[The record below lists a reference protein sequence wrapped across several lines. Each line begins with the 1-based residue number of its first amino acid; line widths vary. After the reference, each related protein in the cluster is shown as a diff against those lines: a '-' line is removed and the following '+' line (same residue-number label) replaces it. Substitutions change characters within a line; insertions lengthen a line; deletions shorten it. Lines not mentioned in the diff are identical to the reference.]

1 MTQPETH
8 QSDSAQ
14 QTLTAPLPAPV
25 VEPRGRWVPSLVWL
39 IPLLAALIGI
49 ALAGQAILASG
60 PTIVISF
67 KTAEGLEP
75 NITKVKY
82 KDVDIGEVKN
92 IKLSEDLSQ
101 VLVAVELTRNAAS
114 FAVTDTRFWVVR
126 PRIAASG
133 VSGLNTLLSG
143 SYIGVDAGQTS
154 QVCKEF
160 TGLETPPA
168 ITGDQKGQQFTLHSD
183 TLGSLDIGSP
193 VYYRRVPVGRVVTSQ
208 LDKDGSGVTLSIFI
222 HAPYDQYVRTN
233 TRFWHASGINL
244 NLNANGFN
252 LNTQSLV
259 AVLIGGI
266 AFQTPPGQ
274 TLNQAAPNNSHFQL
288 AADEADAMRG
298 TGAQPIRIVFNFA
311 QSLRGLSVG
320 APVDFR
326 GITLGQVESI
336 GVAYNPKTQTLRMPV
351 TAILYPDRLSQSFA
365 QAFNPKGQEQKA
377 QLLTSLSKRGLR
389 AQLRT
394 GNLLTGQLYVALDMF
409 PKAAPVKFD
418 PTRQPFELPTLPNTL
433 DQLQLQVT
441 ELVRKLDK
449 IPFDEIG
456 LHLNSTLKRT
466 NHLLQQLETQ
476 LAPQARDLLL
486 SAQKTFDAANATL
499 QQGSPLQADIHQ
511 ALTALTRTLQSLN
524 ALADYIERH
533 PEALIH
539 GKPRDNQ

>member
-1 MTQPETH
+1 MTKPKTRN
-8 QSDSAQ
+8 SNSAQ
-14 QTLTAPLPAPV
+14 QPLAARLPTPV

-49 ALAGQAILASG
+49 GLAGQAILASG

-75 NITKVKY
+75 GITKVKY
-82 KDVDIGEVKN
+82 KDVEIGEVKE
-92 IKLSEDLSQ
+92 IKLSKDLSQ
-101 VLVAVELTRNAAS
+101 VLVEVELTRNATS

-126 PRIAASG
+126 PRIAANG

-143 SYIGVDAGQTS
+143 SYIGVDAGQAN
-154 QVCKEF
+154 QVCKDF
-160 TGLETPPA
+160 IGLETPPA
-168 ITGDQKGQQFTLHSD
+168 ITGDQKGQPFTLHSD

-193 VYYRRVPVGRVVTSQ
+193 VYYRRVPVGRVVASQ
-208 LDKDGSGVTLSIFI
+208 LDKDGRGVTLSIFI
-222 HAPYDQYVRTN
+222 HAPYDQYVRAN

-244 NLNANGFN
+244 NLNANGFD

-259 AVLIGGI
+259 AMFIGGI

-288 AADEADAMRG
+288 AADEADAMQG

-336 GVAYNPKTQTLRMPV
+336 GVDYNPKTHTLRMPV

-377 QLLTSLSKRGLR
+377 QLLTTLSKRGLR

-476 LAPQARDLLL
+476 LAPQARDMLL

-499 QQGSPLQADIHQ
+499 QQGSPLQTDIHQ

-539 GKPRDNQ
+539 GKSRDN